1 MNMNRI
7 SKIFS
12 RKVIYYIALK
22 MQLTLMRYTERMEK
36 NEREFQE
43 IKWRNLFNNKESFI
57 FELKNGVRIQLYVDS
72 LLSKLIYSGFE
83 TEEQDFINSTLKSGD
98 IFVDIGANVGLFTL
112 SAAKIVGN
120 TGKVISFEPTPVTYE
135 RLGLN
140 IAENSFMN
148 VDSRNKGL
156 GHEIANLNLNIS
168 DNGFDAWNSF
178 VITDSQKLKDS
189 VTVEVS
195 TLDLELA
202 EIDKSRI
209 TVVKI
214 DVEGWEK
221 FVLEGGKS
229 FFINYSPIVL
239 VEFTETNT
247 LSAGYHV
254 HEIFDLMV
262 DYGYQWYRINNG
274 ELVIEKK
281 RENYPYDNLI
291 AIKLKSS

>member
-1 MNMNRI
+1 
-7 SKIFS
+7 
-12 RKVIYYIALK
+12 
-22 MQLTLMRYTERMEK
+22 MEK